1 MWVDTSEQGLPIAFY
16 NSHTL
21 FADSLFTLC
30 NPHTGFNII
39 QVSFLTYNEK
49 NKIELTVRS
58 ADPMIWQRNIINK
71 YGIFD
76 HEGRSWAYKIKTQKW
91 ERKKGMRSTLVLYI
105 ALMFQHV
112 GVH

>member
-1 MWVDTSEQGLPIAFY
+1 M
-16 NSHTL
+16 
-21 FADSLFTLC
+21 
-30 NPHTGFNII
+30 
-39 QVSFLTYNEK
+39 
-49 NKIELTVRS
+49 
-58 ADPMIWQRNIINK
+58 QRNIINK

-112 GVH
+112 GVR